1 MRRLKNGFAACETF
15 FKRLAIS
22 MDVNPPRHPLENRDD
37 LPIFHVPG
45 AVGDAVGDDFSAGL
59 SVMAWIV

>member
-1 MRRLKNGFAACETF
+1 
-15 FKRLAIS
+15 

-45 AVGDAVGDDFSAGL
+45 AVGDAVSDDFSAGP
-59 SVMAWIV
+59 SVMPWIV